1 MKLDCIGHV
10 QKRLVK
16 ALYEFQKSSV
26 KLKEG
31 KPMYGGNG
39 RLTKAAIGKLKNNFG
54 KAIRSNAKREITTT
68 EERDQ
73 AVHVMKTE
81 ILAGLFHCLK
91 LPNKERHQSCPAT
104 SRCKYKN
111 GLPCPNKPHHD
122 IHKS

>member
-81 ILAGLFHCLK
+81 ILAGLFL
-91 LPNKERHQSCPAT
+91 A
-104 SRCKYKN
+104 
-111 GLPCPNKPHHD
+111 
-122 IHKS
+122 

>member
-1 MKLDCIGHV
+1 MKLKD
-10 QKRLVK
+10 
-16 ALYEFQKSSV
+16 
-26 KLKEG
+26 G
-31 KPMYGGNG
+31 KTMYGGNG

-54 KAIRSNAKREITTT
+54 KAIRSNVKREITTT

>member
-1 MKLDCIGHV
+1 MPYGVFMKPET
-10 QKRLVK
+10 LVTTMK
-16 ALYEFQKSSV
+16 ICKTVTRSV
-26 KLKEG
+26 L
-31 KPMYGGNG
+31 P
-39 RLTKAAIGKLKNNFG
+39 GKLQ
-54 KAIRSNAKREITTT
+54 KAIRSNVKREIITT